1 MSPPLSASRRHVL
14 REAQQGDEAGAPLQG
29 ICKASRAVVP
39 LGGLAN
45 TGAVAEGPGSSSID
59 TDTSSSGGSS
69 SSSSGDHTRGSSG
82 GVWSDCSPA
91 DPPLPHAESRHHRHR
106 VWLS

>member
-1 MSPPLSASRRHVL
+1 MARL
-14 REAQQGDEAGAPLQG
+14 RV
-29 ICKASRAVVP
+29 R
-39 LGGLAN
+39 LAN
-45 TGAVAEGPGSSSID
+45 WDQADLAPNWRLKGAEAEGPGSSSID